1 MDGLIDFIIFAVFIG
16 ICIFFDKLSNVMK
29 KTQKHPESGPVT
41 MEIPTIPQPQKPIQT
56 KPAVR
61 KTTRNADAR
70 VWPQKREDLSKR
82 KEFQNEGIRSTANV
96 IQPIETQQRS
106 EFAIDSADDARK
118 AIIWSEILNR
128 KY

>member
-1 MDGLIDFIIFAVFIG
+1 MDGLIDFIIFVAFIG

-29 KTQKHPESGPVT
+29 KTQKQLGSGPVT

-56 KPAVR
+56 KQTVR
-61 KTTRNADAR
+61 KTTKGADTR
-70 VWPQKREDLSKR
+70 TWPQKREDLSKR
-82 KEFQNEGIRSTANV
+82 MEFQNEGIRSTANV
-96 IQPIETQQRS
+96 IQPIETQQHS
-106 EFAIDSADDARK
+106 EFSIDSADDARK

>member
-1 MDGLIDFIIFAVFIG
+1 MDGLIEFILFAGFIG

-29 KTQKHPESGPVT
+29 KTQKQPGPGPVIV
-41 MEIPTIPQPQKPIQT
+41 EIPTIPQPQKPIQT
-56 KPAVR
+56 KQTIR
-61 KTTRNADAR
+61 KPTKNADLKIR
-70 VWPQKREDLSKR
+70 PQREELSKR

-96 IQPIETQQRS
+96 IQPIENQQRS
-106 EFAIDSADDARK
+106 EFTIDSADDARK